1 MTSYSKTR
9 SKWRHRGIEYERK
22 RAEKD
27 TKEMVKHS
35 VQERKEDS
43 TGQDDGDVI

>member
-35 VQERKEDS
+35 VQGRK
-43 TGQDDGDVI
+43 GQDDGDDVMR